1 MVIDKEGCRW
11 YWDTAEE
18 MLESV
23 RLGNVEPV
31 EYYVLEDSKILTRL
45 VRYSRINNESN

>member
-1 MVIDKEGCRW
+1 MKAYMVIDKEGCRW

-31 EYYVLEDSKILTRL
+31 EYYVLEGSKILTSTL
-45 VRYSRINNESN
+45 QQNKQ

>member
-1 MVIDKEGCRW
+1 MKAYMIIDKEGYRW

-31 EYYVLEDSKILTRL
+31 EYYVLEGSKILTSTL
-45 VRYSRINNESN
+45 